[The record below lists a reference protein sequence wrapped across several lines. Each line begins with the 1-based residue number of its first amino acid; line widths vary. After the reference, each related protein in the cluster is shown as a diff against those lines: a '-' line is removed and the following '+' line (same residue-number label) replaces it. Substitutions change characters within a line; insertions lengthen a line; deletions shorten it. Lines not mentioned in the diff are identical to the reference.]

1 VDGGEMDV
9 GSIYPEGYSMRKTG
23 YDFRAGEN
31 PMNDNEPVLEIVP
44 VNYADPRHATCLV
57 QLLDGYARDPMG
69 GGTPLAESVKA
80 QLVPALARCPS
91 ALSLLAFYGDDAV
104 GLVNGFETVATFTA
118 RPLLNIHDIV
128 VSPQWRRRGIARRL
142 LEAVE
147 ELARE
152 RGCCKLTLEVLEGN
166 RGAQRLYEEFGFS
179 GYSLQSEFGCAL
191 FWQKKLPA

>member
-1 VDGGEMDV
+1 VNKSDSVTIKRVD
-9 GSIYPEGYSMRKTG
+9 
-23 YDFRAGEN
+23 
-31 PMNDNEPVLEIVP
+31 
-44 VNYADPRHATCLV
+44 YADAQHARWLV
-57 QLLDGYARDPMG
+57 ELLDGYARDPMG
-69 GGTPLAESVKA
+69 GATPLADEVKA
-80 QLVPALARCPS
+80 RLVPALARCPS
-91 ALSLLAFYGDDAV
+91 AFSLLAFCDGEPA
-104 GLVNGFETVATFTA
+104 GLVNGFETVATFAA

-166 RGAQRLYEEFGFS
+166 RGAQALYQEFGFG

-191 FWQKKLPA
+191 FWQKKLPE